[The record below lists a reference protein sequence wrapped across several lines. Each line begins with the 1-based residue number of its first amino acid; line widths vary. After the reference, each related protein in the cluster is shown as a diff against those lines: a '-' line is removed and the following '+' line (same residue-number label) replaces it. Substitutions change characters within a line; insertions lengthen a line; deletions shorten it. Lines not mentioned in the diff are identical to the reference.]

1 MNKRELDS
9 ALEHVINE
17 DWVTS
22 QSSQQERHELKEALR
37 TAVEIEITAAQAK
50 KN

>member
-22 QSSQQERHELKEALR
+22 QSSQQERRELKEALR
-37 TAVEIEITAAQAK
+37 TAVEIEITEAQAK